1 VNLRSWLF
9 VPGDSERKLL
19 KSSET
24 AADALILDL
33 EDSVSPPRKAA
44 ARTLVRE
51 RLLSS
56 SRRPAMQHWVRING
70 ITTQE
75 SLQDLAAVVSAAPD
89 GIVLP
94 KADSADSVLRLSRC
108 LDALE
113 AQSGIDKKIAI
124 LPITMETARATF
136 ELRSFLSPALT
147 RLVGLTWGAEDLAV
161 SLGAGTNREQGDWS
175 FTYRMVRSS
184 CLLTAKAAGI
194 QAVEAVQTDF
204 RDMQGFLQSTRQA
217 AQDGF
222 TGRLAIHPEQVA
234 AIHEAFMPSPAQ
246 LEHARRVVAAFA
258 SDPAV
263 GAVQLDGVM
272 IDQPH
277 LAQATTLLER
287 YGTEAK

>member
-1 VNLRSWLF
+1 VNVRSWLF
-9 VPGDSERKLL
+9 VPGGDERKLL

-24 AADALILDL
+24 SADALILDL
-33 EDSVSPPRKAA
+33 EDSVSPTRKAA
-44 ARTLVRE
+44 ARALVRE

-56 SRRPAMQHWVRING
+56 SRVPSVQHWVRING
-70 ITTQE
+70 ITTPE

-94 KADSADSVLRLSRC
+94 KAESAAGVLRLSRY

-113 AQSGIDKKIAI
+113 AQSGLDKKISVM
-124 LPITMETARATF
+124 PITMETARGTI
-136 ELRSFLSPALT
+136 ELRSFLSPVLT

-161 SLGAGTNREQGDWS
+161 SLGASTNREQGEWS
-175 FTYRMVRSS
+175 FTYRMVRSW

-204 RDMQGFLQSTRQA
+204 RDMQGFLKSTRQA

-234 AIHEAFMPSPAQ
+234 AIHEAFEPSAAQ
-246 LEHARRVVAAFA
+246 LQHARRVVAAFA
-258 SDPAV
+258 LDPAV
-263 GAVQLDGVM
+263 GAVQFDGVM

-277 LAQATTLLER
+277 LAQATALLER
-287 YGTEAK
+287 YGSEAK

>member
-1 VNLRSWLF
+1 VNVRSWLF

-44 ARTLVRE
+44 ARALVRE

-56 SRRPAMQHWVRING
+56 SRAPSMQHWVRING

-89 GIVLP
+89 GIILP
-94 KADSADSVLRLSRC
+94 KAENADSVLRLSRC

-113 AQSGIDKKIAI
+113 AQSGIDKKIAVM
-124 LPITMETARATF
+124 PITMETARATF
-136 ELRSFLSPALT
+136 ELRSFLSPVPI

-161 SLGAGTNREQGDWS
+161 SLGANTNREQGEWS

-234 AIHEAFMPSPAQ
+234 AIHEAFMPSPAR

-277 LAQATTLLER
+277 LAQATALLER